1 MALYKDLQ
9 NRIYDDMDGTAIHLL
24 PVGTIPIAKAD
35 ADLILNPPLTQAQI
49 DQQASDKA
57 KADLIA
63 LDLASIRAIREYIVS
78 KVDAPQALKDK
89 DALAVAARTKVK
101 P

>member
-1 MALYKDLQ
+1 MIAFKDKK
-9 NRIYDDMDGTAIHLL
+9 DGYYQFDWDGASPL
-24 PVGTIPIAKAD
+24 PEWTNNMTQIDVM
-35 ADLILNPPLTQAQI
+35 PPPALTQAQI

-78 KVDAPQALKDK
+78 KVDAPQILKDK
-89 DALAVAARTKVK
+89 DALAAAARTKVK

>member
-35 ADLILNPPLTQAQI
+35 ADSAHSSARGVGVGRRLNHAT
-49 DQQASDKA
+49 
-57 KADLIA
+57 
-63 LDLASIRAIREYIVS
+63 RRCG
-78 KVDAPQALKDK
+78 
-89 DALAVAARTKVK
+89 
-101 P
+101 